1 MVFFFFFFSSNPRA
15 VWGRKLLHSN
25 LFASGAQG
33 AYALRA
39 RCHLSRPDQP
49 VPGHVYGRI
58 WLTISRDTLGGGQV
72 GRSGRA
78 ILLRSWAIAPA
89 WGWIPR
95 MDAHLLSGEHV
106 SLVRRPAA
114 RSCSR
119 SVPLRSPTKV
129 LAACGLLAGN
139 SNSRGEDT
147 LGPRSLLFSSSAKRI
162 GSPP

>member
-1 MVFFFFFFSSNPRA
+1 MYTTKAPDINTNTPCARALQVPERARRAIRAGGRRRQSVRRRVRSFFFFFSSKPKA
-15 VWGRKLLHSN
+15 IWGRKLLRSN

-33 AYALRA
+33 AYARRA
-39 RCHLSRPDQP
+39 RCQLSRPHQP

-78 ILLRSWAIAPA
+78 FLLRSWAVAPA

-95 MDAHLLSGEHV
+95 MDAHLLSGEHF

-119 SVPLRSPTKV
+119 AFP
-129 LAACGLLAGN
+129 
-139 SNSRGEDT
+139 
-147 LGPRSLLFSSSAKRI
+147 
-162 GSPP
+162 